1 VASHPIFK
9 KDFYH
14 FKEHV
19 MRKHFF
25 VLLLLLPLALAA
37 QQYSLEQL
45 VEHGLQHSYGMQSSG
60 LSYESS
66 LSSLSSAKWN
76 LLPDA
81 SLNFGITGDFYHP
94 DNPPKPDVSSQA
106 GFSISKTISLNDD
119 AWFNYR
125 YAKLDAEKAK
135 LSLETSASSYA
146 YSVFSAYLDVLS
158 TQSQL
163 ASLNRNLEIQTRVWE
178 RAQALNELGKNTGF
192 DVKESEIAV
201 MNARISIMQLE
212 NSIASKRSQLFGL
225 VRMEDLGFELA
236 DLEPETGFEVPE
248 YLPEQSNKVKLLKAD
263 LKRGELGLS
272 QNFLSYFP
280 RVSLAYNYGRG
291 VSGKDFDFDIYNT
304 NHTLSLNLSYSL
316 WNQFKQGQSSK
327 RSNLALRLAELEVRQ
342 QLEEID
348 RQYVN
353 LRRELDYLQ
362 RLDELYTEKLAQA
375 QTQINV
381 GEERFRLGL
390 IEILELDKVR
400 VEYIDSEISYN
411 NNRYQILARQEA
423 INNLLSRQILGKW

>member
-1 VASHPIFK
+1 
-9 KDFYH
+9 
-14 FKEHV
+14 
-19 MRKHFF
+19 MRKRFLI
-25 VLLLLLPLALAA
+25 LLMMLPLLLAA
-37 QQYSLEQL
+37 QHYSLDQL
-45 VEHGLQHSYGMQSSG
+45 IEHGLEHSYGMQRSG

-66 LSSLSSAKWN
+66 LSGLSTAKWN

-94 DNPPKPDVSSQA
+94 NDPPKPDLSSQA

-125 YAKLDAEKAK
+125 FAKLDAEKAR
-135 LSLETSASSYA
+135 LTMETGASSFA

-163 ASLNRNLEIQTRVWE
+163 ASLNRNLEIQSRVWE

-212 NSIASKRSQLFGL
+212 NTIASKRSELFAL
-225 VRMEDLGFELA
+225 VHMQDEGYELM
-236 DLEPETGFEVPE
+236 DLEPQAAYEMPE

-291 VSGKDFDFDIYNT
+291 VSGADFDFDRYNT

-316 WNQFKQGQSSK
+316 WNQFKQGQSDK
-327 RSNLALRLAELEVRQ
+327 RANLAQRLAELEVRQ
-342 QLEEID
+342 QLDDID

-353 LRRELDYLQ
+353 LNRELEYLQ

-375 QTQINV
+375 QNQINV
-381 GEERFRLGL
+381 AEERFRLGL

-400 VEYIDSEISYN
+400 VEYINSEISYN